1 MLYSLGMANIDL
13 QPLVSTS
20 WLADHIGD
28 ANLRIVD
35 MRWRG
40 DGSGHNRYVA
50 GHIPG
55 AIHLDW
61 HSDLNHTVD
70 GVRDLLLPPERFAAV
85 MQAAGINDDSA
96 VVAYAETDHSGAAR
110 LWWALR
116 YYGHDQVVVL
126 DGGLSRWRAEGRP
139 VEVGEAAPVAVQP
152 AALFTAQIK
161 KEWMATADEIGPA
174 IASARG
180 DVAVVDTR
188 PAEQYEG
195 KAVWTPLGSRYLE
208 PGETTIDIGARS
220 LMRVGHI
227 PGAVHL
233 HASANLDPNNWT
245 YLPPE
250 ALQARAQAAG
260 IRPEQRVITYC
271 GVGISASL
279 GLFSLYLAG
288 YRNLALFDA
297 SWEEWGTDPNR
308 PVE

>member
-1 MLYSLGMANIDL
+1 MLYSRGMANIDL
-13 QPLVSTS
+13 QPLVSAS

-35 MRWRG
+35 ARWRG
-40 DGSGHNRYVA
+40 DGSGHKRYVA

-55 AIHLDW
+55 AIHIDW
-61 HSDLNHTVD
+61 HSDLNHTVN

-85 MQAAGINDDSA
+85 LQAAGIGDDSA

-116 YYGHDQVVVL
+116 YYGHAQVAVL
-126 DGGLSRWRAEGRP
+126 DGGLSLWRAEGRAL
-139 VEVGEAAPVAVQP
+139 EIGEAAPIAVPPTAQ
-152 AALFTAQIK
+152 FTAQIQE
-161 KEWMATADEIGPA
+161 EWMATADEIGRA
-174 IASARG
+174 NQAAGG
-180 DVAVVDTR
+180 DVALVDTR

-195 KAVWTPLGSRYLE
+195 MAVWTPLGSRHLE
-208 PGETTIDIGARS
+208 PGETTIDIGARGR
-220 LMRVGHI
+220 MRPGHI

-233 HASANLDPNNWT
+233 HASANLDPNTWT

-250 ALQARAQAAG
+250 ALQARAQTAG

-288 YRNLALFDA
+288 YRNLALYDA
-297 SWEEWGTDPNR
+297 SWEEWGTDPTR